1 MPSKIILK
9 KSSVATKAPVAGDLD
24 FGELAINYTDSK
36 LYFKKADG
44 SIDAFAASAPVT
56 SVGGNVGDI
65 TNAQLLTSIKNVD
78 GANSGLDAD
87 FLDGL
92 NASAFYLASNP
103 NGYTNNTGT
112 VTSVATSGTV
122 SGLTLTGGTITTSG
136 TITLGGTLS
145 VTPSN
150 FASQT
155 AGTVLAAPS
164 GVAGVPTFRALVA
177 ADIPILNQ
185 DTTGSASLI
194 AGLSIQNLYNNMG
207 QNHNLRTSFD
217 ARIPSYSFGY
227 RFVQGSTNGPGTGGS
242 QYYSWYI
249 GLGNEY
255 PATGTGSY
263 GAMFA
268 VDRNVTT
275 PYLSVRYNEGNLFSA
290 WRRIAAGYADIA
302 GRANSVNPA
311 NTYTAVL
318 FNSTSDEILKTN
330 WRNLPGNFVD
340 LLALVK
346 SGTYDRIDQE
356 LTQDGV
362 SAQSLQPLLPNSVF
376 TGEDGKLSVAY
387 GNAALVSAV
396 ELAKRVVEQDAR
408 IAKLEE
414 RLSKLLDAYHIIKA
428 TSKVS

>member
-56 SVGGNVGDI
+56 SVGGNVGAI
-65 TNAQLLTSIKNVD
+65 TDAQLLTSIKNVD
-78 GANSGLDAD
+78 GTGSGLDAD

-92 NASAFYLASNP
+92 NAAAFYLATNP
-103 NGYTNNTGT
+103 SGYTANTGT

-122 SGLTLTGGTITTSG
+122 SGLTLTGGAITTSG

-185 DTTGSASLI
+185 NTTGSAALI
-194 AGLSIQNLYNNMG
+194 SGLSVQNLYNNMG
-207 QNHNLRTSFD
+207 QNHSLRTSFD
-217 ARIPSYSFGY
+217 ASIPSYGFGY
-227 RFVQGSTNGPGTGGS
+227 RFVQGSTNGPGTGGL

-249 GLGNEY
+249 GLGNDY
-255 PATGTGSY
+255 PATGTDSY

-275 PYLSVRYNEGNLFSA
+275 PYLSVRYNENNSFSG
-290 WRRIAAGYADIA
+290 WRKIAAGLAD
-302 GRANSVNPA
+302 RANSVNPL
-311 NTYTAVL
+311 NIYTAVL

-376 TGEDGKLSVAY
+376 TGEDGNLSIAY

-414 RLSKLLDAYHIIKA
+414 RLSKLLDAYPI
-428 TSKVS
+428 